1 MNCPCSWLFL
11 KRSSNFIIFS
21 YLLSLPPPPPPHLF
35 PLPFLTS
42 PPFPLSLNFYFYGS
56 SLLLPFSSSPHHHPS
71 HIFTLFLL
79 PSPSSIA
86 LTSLL
91 PFFRL
96 LHFLLLPFAPGVAH
110 GEEEQPA
117 LFCSSGL
124 SSSCRTQMVIMEL
137 HINWL
142 CWKLTVAVKGSR
154 QPVPVCPCARWC
166 IGSSW
171 WTRCLHSAP
180 LLLRSAQK
188 WYGGSLISVSLY
200 FQPVPSCLLTFWG
213 SKIWVFECGLDDCD
227 VSVVDVF
234 YFTSKFFFLSIT
246 CNSWFI
252 IFSLKETLLFLVFW
266 LTVCVCAGFT
276 WVLSRMETSA
286 R

>member
-1 MNCPCSWLFL
+1 MVIQFPLPIPFQPPPHHLLSTPFSQFSFSLLSLHSLLTFYEL
-11 KRSSNFIIFS
+11 SSSQHHPPHTFIIF
-21 YLLSLPPPPPPHLF
+21 LLSP
-35 PLPFLTS
+35 
-42 PPFPLSLNFYFYGS
+42 
-56 SLLLPFSSSPHHHPS
+56 
-71 HIFTLFLL
+71 
-79 PSPSSIA
+79 PSS

-96 LHFLLLPFAPGVAH
+96 LHFLLLPFAPGVAQ

-188 WYGGSLISVSLY
+188 WYGGSLISISLY

-213 SKIWVFECGLDDCD
+213 SKMWVFKCRKDDCD
-227 VSVVDVF
+227 VAVVF
-234 YFTSKFFFLSIT
+234 A
-246 CNSWFI
+246 
-252 IFSLKETLLFLVFW
+252 FSHQHHF
-266 LTVCVCAGFT
+266 
-276 WVLSRMETSA
+276 
-286 R
+286 

>member
-1 MNCPCSWLFL
+1 MCTSMDHHYWCTS
-11 KRSSNFIIFS
+11 
-21 YLLSLPPPPPPHLF
+21 SLPTIILIIIIPFTLF
-35 PLPFLTS
+35 PLP
-42 PPFPLSLNFYFYGS
+42 PPFRS
-56 SLLLPFSSSPHHHPS
+56 HPS
-71 HIFTLFLL
+71 
-79 PSPSSIA
+79 A

-91 PFFRL
+91 PFSCL

-110 GEEEQPA
+110 GEEEQQA

-171 WTRCLHSAP
+171 WTRCLHSAQ

-188 WYGGSLISVSLY
+188 WYGGSLISMSLY
-200 FQPVPSCLLTFWG
+200 FQPVPSCLLTFCG
-213 SKIWVFECGLDDCD
+213 SEMCHWMIGMLQWLMCCFSHHNNIDFIEYECLSGFIVFTTRE
-227 VSVVDVF
+227 
-234 YFTSKFFFLSIT
+234 TS
-246 CNSWFI
+246 
-252 IFSLKETLLFLVFW
+252 LV
-266 LTVCVCAGFT
+266 LTD
-276 WVLSRMETSA
+276 WVLSVRTQGSCLVTLNLWEVEVGRMFVPKAHVVSSTNLACQEPSNA
-286 R
+286 VPK